1 MRATILLLALLVPAA
16 PQDPPDLLQSC
27 EALYDPLT
35 SLLPE
40 VRTKAH
46 ADLVKLTAN
55 KREFLKTPVLPS
67 PQIVLALL
75 GDAAAGKEVAKIVA
89 EEPGPLTR
97 IAVEALSHA
106 ATDPSADRL
115 FKLLDSED
123 LRIAMAAARALARM
137 KNPAN
142 VQALQKQAEQI
153 DNPRRKVLAH
163 YALDLT
169 EPNLLATIVNQ
180 ADAASQPVR
189 EAAWASLAN
198 LPAAVEEVRRRL
210 LEKDGY
216 QTWSTIFEGQ
226 VVADEVRD
234 ALGRLLIKAGLY
246 VGPELIDLGAHKTK
260 AVSTWARSA
269 SVDPLL
275 VRKSVLI
282 ASLLKRLAAYE
293 NEPDATKDPI
303 PWLET
308 TLAAQ
313 GIKGEGEKLKERLE
327 SARLAWE
334 RTRPSVLD
342 KDINASIDAGV
353 ALLKSR
359 QDSTGFWKYC
369 VCGIN
374 KNDGH
379 NNGTTALSVYTLLKC
394 EVPVRDK
401 AVVLGLDGLLNQP
414 LPNHTYTVG
423 LQAMAFAEAIEMLT
437 PPPKSKIKIPP
448 DDLASLNKYLPRLR
462 DCVTWLVEAQTHVNR
477 GGYESG
483 DWDYAKPPAAGMD
496 NSNTQ
501 FAVLGLRAAQNAGVP
516 APPVSWVRSL
526 NHWNG
531 DQNKDGSW
539 PYRRDKGNPNP
550 GGSRSMTA
558 AGLYC
563 SLVAKAT
570 LKRKAPEL
578 LATEDPFK
586 KGLEYFKKNNPVY
599 DFGRS
604 RQPGHVGS
612 PYYDLYSLERA
623 MMISKTEKI
632 GDRDWYRD
640 GAAFILANQGP
651 EGEWIDTTDTCF
663 ALLFL
668 KKAFVAVATGDN
680 R

>member
-1 MRATILLLALLVPAA
+1 MLRAALVLLLLLP
-16 PQDPPDLLQSC
+16 DPRQGSPDLLQSC

-35 SLLPE
+35 SLEPGT
-40 VRTKAH
+40 RAKAH
-46 ADLVKLTAN
+46 EALVRLTAG
-55 KREFLKTPVLPS
+55 KREFLRTPVLPS

-75 GDAAAGKEVAKIVA
+75 GEAAAGKEVAKVVA
-89 EEPGPLTR
+89 EDPGPLTR
-97 IAVEALSHA
+97 IAVEALGHV
-106 ATDPSADRL
+106 ATDPSAERL

-123 LRIAMAAARALARM
+123 VRLALAAARALARV

-142 VQALQKQAEQI
+142 AQALVKLAEQI
-153 DNPRRKVLAH
+153 DHPRRKVLAS
-163 YALDLT
+163 YALALT
-169 EPNLLATIVNQ
+169 EPAFLATIVNQ
-180 ADAASQPVR
+180 ADAAAAPVR
-189 EAAWASLAN
+189 DVAWAALAN

-210 LEKDGY
+210 LEKDGI
-216 QTWSTIFEGQ
+216 QTWTALFEGQ
-226 VVADEVRD
+226 VVSDEVRD
-234 ALGRLLIKAGLY
+234 AFGRLLVKAGLY
-246 VGPELIDLGAHKTK
+246 VGPDLVDLGTHKIK
-260 AVSTWARSA
+260 EVSAWARKA
-269 SVDPLL
+269 SLDPLL
-275 VRKSVLI
+275 LRRSVLI
-282 ASLLKRLAAYE
+282 ASLLRRLAAYE
-293 NEPDATKDPI
+293 NEPDSAKEPI
-303 PWLET
+303 PWLEAS
-308 TLAAQ
+308 LAAQ
-313 GIKGEGEKLKERLE
+313 GIKGEGATVKDRLD

-353 ALLKSR
+353 ALLQAR
-359 QDSTGFWKYC
+359 QDPTGFWKYC
-369 VCGIN
+369 VCGAQ
-374 KNDGH
+374 KNENH
-379 NNGTTALSVYTLLKC
+379 NNGATALSVYTLLKC

-401 AVVLGLDGLLNQP
+401 SVTLGLDWLLNQT

-437 PPPKSKIKIPP
+437 PPPKSKAKIPP
-448 DDLASLNKYLPRLR
+448 DDLAALNRYLPRLR

-483 DWDYAKPPAAGMD
+483 DWDYSKPPASGMD

-516 APPVSWVRSL
+516 APTVSWVRSL
-526 NHWNG
+526 NHWTN

-539 PYRRDKGNPNP
+539 PYRRDKNNPTP
-550 GGSRSMTA
+550 GGTRSMTA

-570 LKRKAPEL
+570 LRRKAPET

-586 KGLEYFKKNNPVY
+586 KGLEFFRKNNPVY
-599 DFGRS
+599 EFGRL
-604 RQPGHVGS
+604 RHPGHVHS